1 MSNFIVPNTFIP
13 GTKAKAQEVNE
24 NFTSIQNELNTKA
37 TKTGDVTQP
46 FFVAPAI
53 EDNQA
58 TTKKQIEKII
68 EDTKS
73 NLFSEI
79 EKNDLCLFALN
90 GNVNEDGKSYLI
102 DFSGMSLSFLVGGS
116 YPNLL
121 GNIQGTSVE
130 ITSVEAF
137 SLSGYVDGTYNIFVN
152 KDGEITALV
161 NKIYIQPKEPT
172 MVINDIWVDT
182 SVYPNKIKQ
191 FNGTEKVLF
200 EKIFIGKVI
209 IKDSQIESV
218 STNPYKSKMVT
229 VVNHTNSAQVIE
241 TYQNGSS
248 WYRIYSDGWCEQG
261 GNVLVN
267 ATLTLTFLKPF
278 KDTNYKFFVQS
289 TYKGGNTIVMVMNNT
304 KSISSIQISPG
315 YYSSGNSD
323 WVACGY
329 LADGQ
334 Y

>member
-90 GNVNEDGKSYLI
+90 GNVNEDGKAYLI
-102 DFSGMSLSFLVGGS
+102 DFSGMNLSFLVGGS

-121 GNIQGTSVE
+121 GNIQGASVE

-152 KDGEITALV
+152 KDGEITALA

-209 IKDSQIESV
+209 IKASQIESV

-229 VVNHTNSAQVIE
+229 VVNHTSSAQIIE
-241 TYQNGSS
+241 TYQNGTSG
-248 WYRIYSDGWCEQG
+248 YRVYSDGYCEQWG
-261 GNVLVN
+261 YINVPG
-267 ATLTLTFLKPF
+267 TFTFLKTF
-278 KDTNYKFFVQS
+278 KDTNYAYCAGFTMAPAAQRNMFVTAITS
-289 TYKGGNTIVMVMNNT
+289 
-304 KSISSIQISPG
+304 SSITIAK
-315 YYSSGNSD
+315 YSATAGASSIL
-323 WVACGY
+323 ACGY

>member
-37 TKTGDVTQP
+37 TKIGDVTQP

-152 KDGEITALV
+152 KDGEITALA

-209 IKDSQIESV
+209 IKASQIESV

-229 VVNHTNSAQVIE
+229 VTNHTNSAQIIE
-241 TYQNGSS
+241 TYKNGTSG
-248 WYRIYSDGWCEQG
+248 YRVYSDGYCEQWG
-261 GNVLVN
+261 TRTYSGVQI
-267 ATLTLTFLKPF
+267 LTFLKSF
-278 KDTNYKFFVQS
+278 KDTSYKFFIQS
-289 TYKGGNTIVMVMNNT
+289 SYVSANALAMTIANSKT
-304 KSISSIQISPG
+304 TSSIKVSWAWNTGGPC
-315 YYSSGNSD
+315 D
-323 WVACGY
+323 WIACGY